1 MDTVITLTPTF
12 DDALNA
18 NILIKKIIKI
28 DDEQITKNW
37 RCTLAKGTDLTGM
50 VFATSFGQVAFDDFP
65 AEKAYILAKWAEI

>member
-1 MDTVITLTPTF
+1 METIITMTPTF

-37 RCTLAKGTDLTGM
+37 RCTLVKGTDLTNM
-50 VFATSFGQVAFDDFP
+50 VFDTSFGPVTLDDFP
-65 AEKAYILAKWAEI
+65 AEKAYILAKWAEE